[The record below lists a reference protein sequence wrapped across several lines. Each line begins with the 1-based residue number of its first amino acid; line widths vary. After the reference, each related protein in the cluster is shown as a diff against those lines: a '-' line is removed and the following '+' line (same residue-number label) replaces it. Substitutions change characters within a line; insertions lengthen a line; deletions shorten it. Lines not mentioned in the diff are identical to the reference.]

1 MGFLNSEVIWL
12 VIIHDFEA
20 IWESFPWK
28 WPIFWQKENLFAFLK
43 CNFMWTFGQSRHFS
57 QHISISFQLAGIITC
72 PNSLVGRALEYKSRG
87 RGLDPRLGH
96 SSFYF
101 CKKDFTLALVLKLPG
116 EMPIQSQRTLF
127 FQCNSRSF
135 QIPCQKSKDIFPS
148 FEKWKH
154 QNRHW

>member
-101 CKKDFTLALVLKLPG
+101 CKKDFTLALVLNLPG

-127 FQCNSRSF
+127 LPVQLKQFPN
-135 QIPCQKSKDIFPS
+135 PLSKIKRHFS
-148 FEKWKH
+148 VIWKMKTSK
-154 QNRHW
+154 